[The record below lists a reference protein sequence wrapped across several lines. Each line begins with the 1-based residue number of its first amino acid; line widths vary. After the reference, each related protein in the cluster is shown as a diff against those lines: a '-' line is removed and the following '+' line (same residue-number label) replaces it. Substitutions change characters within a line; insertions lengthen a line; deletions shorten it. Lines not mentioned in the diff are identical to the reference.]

1 MTTETPMMRQFNSF
15 KRQYPDK
22 VVLFRMGDFFE
33 TFGEDAKIAARVLN
47 ITLTSRDK
55 KKDAMPMAGFP
66 HHALDQYLPKFI
78 KAGYCVAVVDQV
90 EDPKL
95 AKGIVKR
102 EATKIV
108 TPGTLEE
115 DESSYTKNI
124 FLISLFKVKKT
135 LGVGVIDLQ
144 KGNLKVTELPYSQ
157 SNVQRVLNTF
167 NPGEILLV
175 EDDVEMPSLD
185 KLVQFLDKD
194 FFSGEEYEKTLRDF
208 YGVKGLP
215 SLGLKKNTPMS
226 VCAGMLLHY
235 VVDTQKVKP
244 EHITKPEVFNLD
256 GTMYLDSTT
265 IRNLDLVYN
274 PSTGSTEGSLLSI
287 VGGAK
292 TNMGRREIHNW
303 LLGPLLDISLVKKRL
318 GIVDYFFQNSGILS
332 EVRDILGKVNDL
344 ERLVGRIGLN
354 RANARDYKAME
365 YSLLEIERLF
375 ERLDELNKKFKVF
388 SKELF
393 SKKTENSLKDLVS
406 IIQGAIKDDPPL
418 VVNKGFLFVDG
429 YDEKIDE
436 LRSIS
441 GDSRNWVKEF
451 ALREKEKT
459 GISNLKIG
467 YNKNFGYYIEVS
479 KVNQSKVP
487 SAYIRKQTLVNAE
500 RYITEDLKEKEEQ
513 ILNAE
518 TKLFELEF
526 ELFQEFRKKTLPF
539 IGNVKKVAEEI
550 AFLDVLQGFAHCA
563 IQNDYVK
570 PDVFEMGSNERKIKL
585 EDSRHP
591 VIEVLGEEDFVSNEI
606 SLNCEKR
613 MMNILTGPNMSG
625 KSTYIRQVA
634 LAVLLAQIGSF
645 VPASSADITMVDRI
659 FTRVGASDDLIKG
672 RSTFM
677 VEMDE
682 ASNIVNNAT
691 EDSLVILDEIGR
703 GTSTYDGVSIA
714 WALAEHLVKKVKVR
728 TIFATH
734 YHELL
739 ALSESIPEN
748 ITNLNVQVEEDD
760 ENGTVVFLRK
770 IVEGGTDRSY
780 GIHVAKLAGLPEE
793 VVQRAYEIL
802 NSFEQTAMFSKK
814 NVNIPVQAQEDSD
827 GRKEE
832 EEKQLSLF
840 GNDGERLLRD
850 LKRLDL
856 EKTAP
861 IDALNKLEKWK
872 KKYLN

>member
-1 MTTETPMMRQFNSF
+1 MSVETPMMKQFNSF
-15 KRQYPDK
+15 KKRYHDK

-55 KKDAMPMAGFP
+55 KKDSVPMAGFP

-78 KAGYCVAVVDQV
+78 KAGHCVAVVDQT
-90 EDPKL
+90 EDPKK
-95 AKGIVKR
+95 AKGLVKR
-102 EATKIV
+102 DATRIV
-108 TPGTLEE
+108 TPGTIEE
-115 DESSYTKNI
+115 DESTYTKNI
-124 FLISLFKVKKT
+124 FLLSLFKMKKT
-135 LGVGVIDLQ
+135 LGVGIIDLQ
-144 KGNLKVTELPYSQ
+144 KGNLKVSEVPYSQ
-157 SNVQRVLNTF
+157 SNLRRVLNTF
-167 NPGEILLV
+167 DPGEILLV
-175 EDDVEMPSLD
+175 QNDDIEMPPTEKLIQSLD
-185 KLVQFLDKD
+185 DID
-194 FFSGEEYEKTLRDF
+194 FGEVVLDF
-208 YGVKGLP
+208 YKVKGLP
-215 SLGLKKNTPMS
+215 SLGLKKKSPMS

-235 VVDTQKVKP
+235 VTDTQKTDP
-244 EHITKPEVFNLD
+244 EHISKPEIFNLD
-256 GTMYLDSTT
+256 GTMYLDSST

-274 PSTGSTEGSLLSI
+274 TATGSVEGSLLSI
-287 VGGAK
+287 VGHAK

-303 LLGPLLDISLVKKRL
+303 LLSPLLDINLVKKRL
-318 GIVDYFFQNSGILS
+318 DIVEYFFEKVETLN

-344 ERLVGRIGLN
+344 ERIVGRIGLN

-375 ERLDELNKKFKVF
+375 ELLSDLNKKYEVF

-393 SKKTENSLKDLVS
+393 SKKTENSLKNLVTMISQS
-406 IIQGAIKDDPPL
+406 IKEDPSL
-418 VVNKGFLFVDG
+418 YLNKGFIFADG
-429 YDEKIDE
+429 YHEKVDE
-436 LRSIS
+436 LRSIA
-441 GDSRNWVKEF
+441 GNSRNWVKEF

-487 SAYIRKQTLVNAE
+487 SDYIRKQTLVNAE
-500 RYITEDLKEKEEQ
+500 RYITEELKEKEEE

-518 TKLFELEF
+518 GKLFELEF
-526 ELFQEFRKKTLPF
+526 ELFEEFRKKTLPF
-539 IGNVKKVAEEI
+539 IANVKKVAGEV
-550 AFLDVLQGFAHCA
+550 AFLDVLQGFAYCA
-563 IQNDYVK
+563 VQNNYVK
-570 PDVFEMGSNERKIKL
+570 PNVFGVGENERKIELK
-585 EDSRHP
+585 DSRHP
-591 VIEVLGEEDFVSNEI
+591 VIEVLGEEDFVSNDI
-606 SLNCEKR
+606 SLDEGKR
-613 MMNILTGPNMSG
+613 RMNILTGPNMSG

-634 LAVLLAQIGSF
+634 LSVLLAQIGAF

-659 FTRVGASDDLIKG
+659 FTRVGASDDLVKG

-714 WALAEHLVKKVKVR
+714 WALAEYLVKKIKVR

-739 ALSESIPEN
+739 ALSESMPDD
-748 ITNLNVQVEEDD
+748 ITNLSVQVDEDEES
-760 ENGTVVFLRK
+760 GTVVFLRK

-780 GIHVAKLAGLPEE
+780 GIHVAKLAGLPDDI
-793 VVQRAYEIL
+793 VQRAYEIL

-814 NVNIPVQAQEDSD
+814 NVNIPINKQ
-827 GRKEE
+827 
-832 EEKQLSLF
+832 EEKKEDEDEKQYSLF
-840 GNDGERLLRD
+840 GNDGDRLLRD
-850 LKRLDL
+850 LKRIDL
-856 EKTAP
+856 EKTTP
-861 IDALNKLEKWK
+861 IDALNRLEKWK
-872 KKYLN
+872 KKYLS

>member
-1 MTTETPMMRQFNSF
+1 MATETPMMRQFNSF

-55 KKDAMPMAGFP
+55 KKDSMPMAGFP

-124 FLISLFKVKKT
+124 FLVSLFKKKNI

-144 KGNLKVTELPYSQ
+144 KGNLKVSQLPYSEA
-157 SNVQRVLNTF
+157 NVQRILNVF
-167 NPGEILLV
+167 DPKEVLLV
-175 EDDVEMPSLD
+175 EDEEEMFFSD

-194 FFSGEEYEKTLRDF
+194 FFAGGEYEKILKDF
-208 YGVKGLP
+208 YKVKGLP
-215 SLGLKKNTPMS
+215 SLGLKKNAPMS
-226 VCAGMLLHY
+226 VCAGMLLKY
-235 VVDTQKVKP
+235 VVDTQKIKP
-244 EHITKPEVFNLD
+244 EHITKPEIFNLD
-256 GTMYLDSTT
+256 GTMYLDFTT

-274 PSTGSTEGSLLSI
+274 SSTGSSEGSLLSI
-287 VGGAK
+287 VGDAK
-292 TNMGRREIHNW
+292 TNMGRREAHNW
-303 LLGPLLDISLVKKRL
+303 ILSPLLDMSLVKKRL
-318 GIVDYFFQNSGILS
+318 DIVDYFFQNSGILN

-354 RANARDYKAME
+354 RANARDYKAIE
-365 YSLLEIERLF
+365 CSLLEIEGLF
-375 ERLDELNKKFKVF
+375 EKLDELNKKYKVF

-393 SKKTENSLKDLVS
+393 SKKTENSLKDLVTIIKNS
-406 IIQGAIKDDPPL
+406 IKEKPPL
-418 VVNKGFLFVDG
+418 AITEGFLFVDG
-429 YDEKIDE
+429 YDEKVDE

-441 GDSRNWVKEF
+441 GDSRNWVDNF
-451 ALREKEKT
+451 AKKEKEKT

-467 YNKNFGYYIEVS
+467 FNKNFGYYIEVS
-479 KVNQSKVP
+479 QVNQSKVP
-487 SAYIRKQTLVNAE
+487 PEYVRKQTLVNAE

-518 TKLFELEF
+518 GKLFELEF

-539 IGNVKKVAEEI
+539 IENIKKVAGEI

-563 IQNDYVK
+563 IQNNYVK
-570 PDVFEMGSNERKIKL
+570 PNVFDIGNDEKRIEIK
-585 EDSRHP
+585 DSRHP
-591 VIEVLGEEDFVSNEI
+591 VIEVLGEEDFVSNDI
-606 SLNCEKR
+606 FLNDKKQR
-613 MMNILTGPNMSG
+613 MNILTGPNMSG
-625 KSTYIRQVA
+625 KSTYIRQIA
-634 LAVLLAQIGSF
+634 LSVLLAQIGSF

-691 EDSLVILDEIGR
+691 ENSLVILDEIGR

-714 WALAEHLVKKVKVR
+714 WALAEYLVKKIKVR

-739 ALSESIPEN
+739 ALSESIPES
-748 ITNLNVQVEEDD
+748 ITNLSVQVEEDA
-760 ENGTVVFLRK
+760 ESGTVVFLRK

-780 GIHVAKLAGLPEE
+780 GIYVAKLAGLPDD

-814 NVNIPVQAQEDSD
+814 NVNIPVQEDSD
-827 GRKEE
+827 EKKEE

-872 KKYLN
+872 KKYLS